1 MKKATDLTLAKEV
14 RDAKIAHL
22 VTDLENSVFLEKE
35 NDQLSTMLSRM
46 NADMKEKDVVL
57 TSTTATAK
65 KLAVEN
71 IKLKLIV
78 EGQKE
83 YHENIAAR
91 QAQREVSLLER
102 EQVWERKEKEMES
115 MLDQKYLQLMNENNQ
130 KHRRTAAEAR
140 QKSTD
145 DLEDLTKR
153 LTEQFV
159 NRLESSENRYEKRY
173 EDTRALHVAETE
185 RWSQERKRLEKS
197 VRTEHDVSYHFYCV
211 LLLCSFV
218 SLICF
223 YFYLF
228 LC

>member
-1 MKKATDLTLAKEV
+1 MRQRHCVSAQHRRNNGSDRCLALTTTARQV
-14 RDAKIAHL
+14 D
-22 VTDLENSVFLEKE
+22 VFLF
-35 NDQLSTMLSRM
+35 
-46 NADMKEKDVVL
+46 
-57 TSTTATAK
+57 
-65 KLAVEN
+65 VEN

-115 MLDQKYLQLMNENNQ
+115 MLDQKYLQRMNENNQ

-145 DLEDLTKR
+145 DLEDLTNR

-211 LLLCSFV
+211 LLLCS
-218 SLICF
+218 L
-223 YFYLF
+223 
-228 LC
+228 